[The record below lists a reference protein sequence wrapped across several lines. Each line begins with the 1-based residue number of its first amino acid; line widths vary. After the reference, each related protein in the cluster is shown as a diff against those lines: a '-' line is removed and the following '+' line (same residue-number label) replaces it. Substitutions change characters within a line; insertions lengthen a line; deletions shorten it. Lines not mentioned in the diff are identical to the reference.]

1 MDKLERSKV
10 ILDVLNRQEKAT
22 IKELSSLLKV
32 SGVTVRKDLEALE
45 QRRLVIRTQGN
56 VRLFTDSLLIGE
68 RDYADKASR
77 SIAEKKRIAKAAAA
91 LIEDGDT
98 LFLDSSSTIDMM
110 APYLEVKRLEIITN
124 NINLAYRLGPCR
136 NITVV
141 VPPGS
146 VRDGSYSLL
155 GSATARF
162 LSGTFAGKAV
172 LSCSAF
178 HSKKGVLSTILDEAE
193 ISRIMLENSA
203 QVIILADSS
212 KYGLN
217 APYRICGFEEVDYMV
232 TDTAF
237 PAGEEAS
244 LQLKGRLV
252 TA

>member
-98 LFLDSSSTIDMM
+98 LFYDIEKNQFL
-110 APYLEVKRLEIITN
+110 V
-124 NINLAYRLGPCR
+124 LAK
-136 NITVV
+136 
-141 VPPGS
+141 
-146 VRDGSYSLL
+146 DGYI
-155 GSATARF
+155 R
-162 LSGTFAGKAV
+162 TFFRPDDGI
-172 LSCSAF
+172 
-178 HSKKGVLSTILDEAE
+178 GYWN
-193 ISRIMLENSA
+193 R
-203 QVIILADSS
+203 Q
-212 KYGLN
+212 
-217 APYRICGFEEVDYMV
+217 
-232 TDTAF
+232 
-237 PAGEEAS
+237 
-244 LQLKGRLV
+244 
-252 TA
+252 